1 MRVIGGRWRGRHLD
15 APEGRGVTRPT
26 TDRVREAMASMV
38 LAACGLSLTS
48 VHVLDAFA
56 GSGGLGI
63 ELLSRGAVSA
73 TFVEMNRKSAAVV
86 RRNLTQLDVRSP
98 EARVL
103 SGDIFRLSARGSLPG
118 APFQIVLLD
127 PPYATDPED
136 LAQLLASLM
145 EHGSLTEGSLVLYER
160 AEQNKTLQMPLL
172 MHISSKRYVSTHIDR
187 LRVEG
192 VEQ

>member
-1 MRVIGGRWRGRHLD
+1 MPLPDPVVS
-15 APEGRGVTRPT
+15 E
-26 TDRVREAMASMV
+26 
-38 LAACGLSLTS
+38 LS
-48 VHVLDAFA
+48 
-56 GSGGLGI
+56 SGCP
-63 ELLSRGAVSA
+63 SRGAASA

-145 EHGSLTEGSLVLYER
+145 EHGSLTEGSLVLHER
-160 AEQNKTLQMPLL
+160 AEQNKTLGEC
-172 MHISSKRYVSTHIDR
+172 R
-187 LRVEG
+187 LFDAHFF
-192 VEQ
+192 

>member
-63 ELLSRGAVSA
+63 ELLSRGAASA

-86 RRNLTQLDVRSP
+86 PSQSL
-98 EARVL
+98 L
-103 SGDIFRLSARGSLPG
+103 SWMYALQKLGC
-118 APFQIVLLD
+118 FQEIYFV
-127 PPYATDPED
+127 
-136 LAQLLASLM
+136 
-145 EHGSLTEGSLVLYER
+145 
-160 AEQNKTLQMPLL
+160 
-172 MHISSKRYVSTHIDR
+172 
-187 LRVEG
+187 
-192 VEQ
+192 

>member
-63 ELLSRGAVSA
+63 ELLSRGA
-73 TFVEMNRKSAAVV
+73 AVV

-103 SGDIFRLSARGSLPG
+103 TGDIFRLSARGSLPG

-136 LAQLLASLM
+136 LAQLIASLM

-160 AEQNKTLQMPLL
+160 AEQNTTLQMPLL
-172 MHISSKRYVSTHIDR
+172 MPISSKRYGSTHIDL